1 MSLFEADDRGAAPK
15 ADEGVFVRL
24 LDLPT
29 GSLKAAREAVAL
41 QLDILSPLP
50 ADQTAFAV
58 EPVGPAEGGQ
68 TRFAVAF
75 ASRAIFGPTPT
86 IAAHG
91 PAFVELPGALDGE
104 TWDFRF
110 DNPWRRG
117 AAVDDRRRTL
127 ELVCAFALGLVLVLG
142 AASLRLD
149 RSVER
154 ASARLEATTD
164 LVRFTSRQVRL
175 QGDAQRVWRSA
186 AGQRH
191 AMMIDCA
198 FDTLAA
204 TRAATGGEVVL
215 TDLSAADGQVMA
227 GLAQPMSPDQLSLL
241 AARGARAS
249 NDNGNGAGNR
259 VILDP
264 EACQ

>member
-1 MSLFEADDRGAAPK
+1 MSLFEADDREAPETPRNE
-15 ADEGVFVRL
+15 AVFVRP

-50 ADQTAFAV
+50 AEQTAFAV
-58 EPVGPAEGGQ
+58 ETVGPADGGQ

-75 ASRAIFGPTPT
+75 APRTIFGPTPN

-91 PAFVELPGALDGE
+91 PAFVDLPGELDGE
-104 TWDFRF
+104 TFDFRF
-110 DNPWRRG
+110 DNPYRRG
-117 AAVDDRRRTL
+117 AALDERRKTL

-142 AASLRLD
+142 AASLRLGQA
-149 RSVER
+149 VE
-154 ASARLEATTD
+154 AAETRLDATSN

-175 QGDAQRVWRSA
+175 QGDAQRVWQTA
-186 AGQRH
+186 AAQRH
-191 AMMIDCA
+191 AMMVDCA

-204 TRAATGGEVVL
+204 TGSEVVL

-227 GLAQPMSPDQLSLL
+227 GLAQPMTPEQLSILTGK
-241 AARGARAS
+241 GARAS

-264 EACQ
+264 EVCQ

>member
-1 MSLFEADDRGAAPK
+1 MSLFEADT
-15 ADEGVFVRL
+15 EGEAEAEVFVRP

-29 GSLKAAREAVAL
+29 ASLKAAREAVAL

-50 ADQTAFAV
+50 AEQTAFAV
-58 EPVGPAEGGQ
+58 ETVGPAEGGQ

-75 ASRAIFGPTPT
+75 ASRSLFGPTAS
-86 IAAHG
+86 IAAQG
-91 PAFVELPGALDGE
+91 PAFVDRQGELDGE
-104 TWDFRF
+104 TYDFRF
-110 DNPWRRG
+110 DNPYRRG
-117 AAVDDRRRTL
+117 ADRDDRRKTL

-142 AASLRLD
+142 ATSLRLGQ
-149 RSVER
+149 SVEG
-154 ASARLEATTD
+154 AQARLDTTTD

-175 QGDAQRVWRSA
+175 SGDAQRVWRTA
-186 AGQRH
+186 ADQRH

-198 FDTLAA
+198 LDTLAA
-204 TRAATGGEVVL
+204 AGSEVVL

-227 GLAQPMSPDQLSLL
+227 GLAQPMTPEQLAILTGK
-241 AARGARAS
+241 GARAS

-264 EACQ
+264 EVCQ

>member
-1 MSLFEADDRGAAPK
+1 MSLFETDIEVEAEA
-15 ADEGVFVRL
+15 EVFVRP

-29 GSLKAAREAVAL
+29 ASLKAAREAVAL

-50 ADQTAFAV
+50 AEQTAFAV
-58 EPVGPAEGGQ
+58 EAVGPTEGGQ
-68 TRFAVAF
+68 ARFAVAF
-75 ASRAIFGPTPT
+75 ASRSIFGPTPG

-91 PAFVELPGALDGE
+91 LAFIDLPGELDGE
-104 TWDFRF
+104 TFDFRF
-110 DNPWRRG
+110 ENPWRRG
-117 AAVDDRRRTL
+117 AVQDDRRRTL
-127 ELVCAFALGLVLVLG
+127 ELVCAFAVGLVLVLG
-142 AASLRLD
+142 AVSLRLGGA
-149 RSVER
+149 VER
-154 ASARLEATTD
+154 AGTRLEATAD

-175 QGDAQRVWRSA
+175 QGDAQRVWRTA

-191 AMMIDCA
+191 ALMIDCA

-204 TRAATGGEVVL
+204 TGAANGSEVVL

-227 GLAQPMSPDQLSLL
+227 GLAQPMTPEQLGALH
-241 AARGARAS
+241 AKGARAA

-264 EACQ
+264 EVCQ

>member
-1 MSLFEADDRGAAPK
+1 MSLFEADDSRAAE
-15 ADEGVFVRL
+15 AEIFVRP

-50 ADQTAFAV
+50 AEQTAFAV
-58 EPVGPAEGGQ
+58 ETVGPAEGGQ

-75 ASRAIFGPTPT
+75 APRGLFGPTPT

-91 PAFVELPGALDGE
+91 PAFVERQGELDGE
-104 TWDFRF
+104 TYDFRF
-110 DNPWRRG
+110 DNPYRRG
-117 AAVDDRRRTL
+117 ADQGDRRKTL
-127 ELVCAFALGLVLVLG
+127 ELVCAFAAGLVLVLG
-142 AASLRLD
+142 ATSLRLGQ
-149 RSVER
+149 SVER
-154 ASARLEATTD
+154 AQARLDATTD

-175 QGDAQRVWRSA
+175 QGDAQRVWRTA
-186 AGQRH
+186 ADQRH

-198 FDTLAA
+198 FDTL
-204 TRAATGGEVVL
+204 AATGGEVVL

-227 GLAQPMSPDQLSLL
+227 GLAQPMTPEQLAILTGK
-241 AARGARAS
+241 GARAT

-259 VILDP
+259 VILDA